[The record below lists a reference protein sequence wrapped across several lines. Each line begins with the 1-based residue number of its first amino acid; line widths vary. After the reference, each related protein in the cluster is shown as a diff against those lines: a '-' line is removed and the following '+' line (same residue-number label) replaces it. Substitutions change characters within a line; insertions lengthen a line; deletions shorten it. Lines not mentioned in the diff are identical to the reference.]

1 MIHYSCDLCAKELD
15 DDEPRFVV
23 KIEAF
28 AAHDPAELTEA
39 DLEEDHME
47 AVSQLIQEM
56 EENGAAAEL
65 TPTTKQFRYDLCGEC
80 HQRFLRDPLGRDRAK
95 KVVFSKN

>member
-1 MIHYSCDLCAKELD
+1 MLHYTCDWCAKELD
-15 DDEPRFVV
+15 AELRYVV

-39 DLEEDHME
+39 DFDDDHME
-47 AVSQLIQEM
+47 AVSQMIQQM
-56 EENGAAAEL
+56 EENDEPVEL
-65 TPTTKQFRYDLCGEC
+65 TPASKQFRYDLCSEC
-80 HQRFLRDPLGRDRAK
+80 HERFLRDPLGREHQQ